1 VATTL
6 LSACPPS
13 WLWPRRLPRRT
24 RYDLLDGKE
33 DACHDTNHI
42 QPFALS
48 LNAPFIP
55 QFFKEQLDQ
64 TSPYWDYIVGNE
76 TEAAAYAESHDLKTT
91 DIPTIAKHLANLPKK
106 NQQRKRIAIV
116 TQGTEPT
123 VVAIQGEDEVRSF
136 PVHAINKSEIA
147 DTTGAGDAFAA
158 GFFAGVAKGEALE
171 RSVDMG
177 QWLAALSIR
186 EEGPRCV
193 QKSGFPDSHNSSTD
207 SIHQI
212 PVSQA
217 DLFPVFLDCRKTATQ
232 HSAKSPE
239 TLKQEIEGLSS

>member
-1 VATTL
+1 LAATTS

-24 RYDLLDGKE
+24 RYDLLE
-33 DACHDTNHI
+33 VSETACWNHTDHK

-64 TSPYWDYIVGNE
+64 TAPYWDYIVGNE
-76 TEAAAYAESHDLKTT
+76 TEAASYAESHDLKTT

-106 NQQRKRIAIV
+106 NEQRKRIAII

-123 VVAIQGEDEVRSF
+123 VVAVQGQDEVKTF
-136 PVHAINKSEIA
+136 PVHEINKSEIA

-158 GFFAGVAKGEALE
+158 GFFAGVAKGESLE

-193 QKSGFPDSHNSSTD
+193 QKSGFHRSYSDTD
-207 SIHQI
+207 QLHQI

-217 DLFPVFLDCRKTATQ
+217 DLLPFFLDCINKATQ
-232 HSAKSPE
+232 HSTKSPG
-239 TLKQEIEGLSS
+239 TPT

>member
-13 WLWPRRLPRRT
+13 WLWPKRLPRRT
-24 RYDLLDGKE
+24 RYDLLDVKEVTGK
-33 DACHDTNHI
+33 DTDHI

-64 TSPYWDYIVGNE
+64 TAPYWDYIVGNE

-106 NQQRKRIAIV
+106 NEQRKRIAII

-123 VVAIQGEDEVRSF
+123 VVAIQGEDDVKSF

-171 RSVDMG
+171 RSIDMG

-217 DLFPVFLDCRKTATQ
+217 DLLPVFLDCD
-232 HSAKSPE
+232 
-239 TLKQEIEGLSS
+239 